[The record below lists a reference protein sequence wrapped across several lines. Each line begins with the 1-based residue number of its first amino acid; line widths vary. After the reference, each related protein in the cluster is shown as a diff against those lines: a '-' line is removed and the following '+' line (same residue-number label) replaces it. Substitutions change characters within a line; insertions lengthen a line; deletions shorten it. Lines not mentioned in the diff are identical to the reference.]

1 MWFIKLSKE
10 KEEILER
17 RYEELFFEK
26 IKKKIS
32 SAPNY
37 IKKYF
42 YTFCKI
48 DEEKVKNLLLSKPDR
63 LYGLRSELQRE
74 FFSKIDYK
82 TLCVAQR
89 KPKKERNDEE
99 KKVIAQY
106 EKRRDKIK
114 EIFDYKII
122 QGEAYEIA
130 RLLDINACIYC
141 NRQYI
146 LTISDDE
153 KKIARPSFDHYLP
166 QSKYPFFAVSLYNLI
181 PSCQICNERLK
192 LDEDLPKRCNPYL
205 NKEDNIPFKFSFN
218 LDENNLMPKE
228 IVIKDLNLKFKKFKE
243 VFRIKTVYD
252 AHIDFEVKD
261 LYTFATKYSDTYLQS
276 LLEQIGLYYRLSQED
291 AYRILFGTELYSK
304 NDNNRPLSKL
314 KRDLLEE
321 LGVIP
326 KK

>member
-10 KEEILER
+10 KEKILEK

-26 IKKKIS
+26 IRNKIVS
-32 SAPNY
+32 SHLTDITSFFNDDY
-37 IKKYF
+37 KIK
-42 YTFCKI
+42 
-48 DEEKVKNLLLSKPDR
+48 DLLLSKPRKLYR
-63 LYGLRSELQRE
+63 LTSKLQKQI
-74 FFSKIDYK
+74 FSKQEYRILVNAK
-82 TLCVAQR
+82 
-89 KPKKERNDEE
+89 KKKEEDRSSIEKDIIKKHEE
-99 KKVIAQY
+99 
-106 EKRRDKIK
+106 IK
-114 EIFDYKII
+114 NVFDYKII
-122 QGEAYEIA
+122 QKEVYEIA
-130 RLLDINACIYC
+130 RLLDINACVYC

-146 LTISDDE
+146 LTISDGE

-192 LDEDLPKRCNPYL
+192 LDKELPKRCNPYL
-205 NKEDNIPFKFSFN
+205 NKEDNIQFKFSFN
-218 LDENNLMPKE
+218 LDEKNRMPKE

-261 LYTFATKYSDTYLQS
+261 LYTFATKYSDSYLKN
-276 LLEQIGLYYRLSQED
+276 LLEQVGLHLRLSQED
-291 AYRILFGTELYSK
+291 AYRVLFGTELYFK
-304 NDNNRPLSKL
+304 NDNDRPLSKL